1 MKKIVLTLNLVFS
14 LMFVSAQQLSF
25 SEALGRLE
33 RGNQKLK
40 GIEKQA
46 LATKIGQRAS
56 KGLQYPEF
64 TLNGSFVHMND
75 NLYLNFN
82 KYKLGFSALS
92 GIPPNVLGD
101 WRFQFQEQNITRLS
115 ADMKWPIFTGGK
127 IKAGLKAGELKAEIA
142 EVEVNK
148 TKNIL
153 ISELAE
159 RYFQTQLAR
168 EAVKVREQALE
179 AFNKHL
185 YDAQKLQ
192 ENGMIAEVQT
202 MQAQSVVSEAERDL
216 AAAKKDA
223 ELAEVALVGVM
234 GEQNKNYDLSS
245 PLFEVK
251 GLQELSYYQN
261 LAKENYPEI
270 IQAGL
275 KKQLAEQDVALKK
288 GQLIPDVA
296 IVGKKYLVTENLP
309 ITEPQWY
316 VGVGLKLTL
325 FDGLQN
331 KYNLE
336 KAKAVSESVD
346 YLKAQAEIDIQTLV
360 KKYYTEIEKQK
371 EQIINLDKSIAFSEE
386 VLRVREK
393 AFKEGFSTSTEVS
406 DAQLYLASMK
416 VKRLQALYEMDKA
429 LALLLQTCGISHQIT
444 DYTL

>member
-1 MKKIVLTLNLVFS
+1 MSF
-14 LMFVSAQQLSF
+14 AQ
-25 SEALGRLE
+25 AINRLE
-33 RGNQKLK
+33 QGNQKLR
-40 GIEKQA
+40 GIELQA
-46 LATKIGQRAS
+46 EAAKFGEKSS
-56 KGLQYPEF
+56 KGLQFPKV
-64 TLNGSFVHMND
+64 TLNGSYVHMDD

-82 KYKLGFSALS
+82 KYKLGVSALT
-92 GIPPNVLGD
+92 GIPPRQLGD
-101 WRFQFQEQNITRLS
+101 WRIQFQEQNITRIS
-115 ADMKWPIFTGGK
+115 ADLKWPIFTGGK
-127 IKAGLKAGELKAEIA
+127 IKAGLKAGSLKSEIA
-142 EVEVNK
+142 TLEVDK

-153 ISELAE
+153 ISELAD
-159 RYFQTQLAR
+159 RYFLTQLAR

-185 YDAQKLQ
+185 YNAQKLQ

-202 MQAQSVVSEAERDL
+202 MQAQTVVSEAERDL
-216 AAAKKDA
+216 AGAKKDA
-223 ELAEVALVGVM
+223 ELAEAALVGVM
-234 GEQNKNYDLSS
+234 GEQNKHYELSS

-251 GLQELSYYQN
+251 DLKSLSYYQN

-270 IQAGL
+270 VQAGL
-275 KKQLAEQDVALKK
+275 KKELAEQDVALKK

-296 IVGKKYLVTENLP
+296 IVGKKYLVTDNLP

-316 VGVGLKLTL
+316 IGVGLKMTI

-336 KAKAVSESVD
+336 QARAVSQSVD

-371 EQIINLDKSIAFSEE
+371 EQLASLEKSITFSEE
-386 VLRVREK
+386 VVRVREK

-416 VKRLQALYEMDKA
+416 MKRLQALYEMDKT